1 MPNPKDLAAKVVTG
15 FHRTVFRATKGRL
28 AGTMGGMTVVEL
40 HTIGRRSGQKRS
52 TMLTAPIVEGDRVVL
67 VASWGGDD
75 RHPTWY
81 LNLRDHPE
89 VEITTTGA
97 HREMTA
103 RTASADE
110 KAELW
115 PRITATYPG
124 YAGYQTKTDRDIP
137 VVILDPR

>member
-1 MPNPKDLAAKVVTG
+1 MPSTAVTANASTEAQRTPDFRYTG
-15 FHRTVFRATKGRL
+15 FLRHGEVRFAILNGREYGIGDTVKPGDF
-28 AGTMGGMTVVEL
+28 TV
-40 HTIGRRSGQKRS
+40 RSID
-52 TMLTAPIVEGDRVVL
+52 PDRVVL

>member
-1 MPNPKDLAAKVVTG
+1 MNVKDEIVKVGTT
-15 FHRTVFRATKGRL
+15 FHRMVFRASKGNL
-28 AGTMGGMTVVEL
+28 LGGFGGMPVVEL
-40 HTIGRRSGQKRS
+40 TTTGRKTGKRRS
-52 TMLTAPIVEGDRVVL
+52 TMLTAPIATDERVVL

-89 VEITTTGA
+89 VEITTRGA
-97 HREMTA
+97 HRRMTA

-115 PRITATYPG
+115 PQITTKYKG

-137 VVILDPR
+137 VVILEPR